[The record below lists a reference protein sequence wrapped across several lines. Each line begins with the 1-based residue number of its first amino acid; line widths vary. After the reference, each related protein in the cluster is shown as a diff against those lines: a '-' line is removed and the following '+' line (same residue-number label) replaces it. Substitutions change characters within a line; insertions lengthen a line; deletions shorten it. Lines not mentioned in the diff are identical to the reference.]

1 MEDVTPQSSCPS
13 RMETCLVEK
22 VFPVAPVK
30 LDGAWEA
37 LQQRE
42 TFVESQIPPYKVE
55 FDAPQ
60 QTGPF
65 DVGELNIHHGPLLS
79 VHGRIGDISANYRDL
94 EYFYGSYVLSF
105 RWIRPVRL
113 QFFKEENGI
122 RMRLKAY
129 VAPWMRPFWL
139 IGNSVFWSFFGINF
153 IL

>member
-1 MEDVTPQSSCPS
+1 MSELISQSDCPS
-13 RMETCLVEK
+13 RMEICLVEK
-22 VFPVAPVK
+22 IFPIASVK

-42 TFVESQIPPYKVE
+42 TFVDSQIPPYKVE

-65 DVGELNIHHGPLLS
+65 SVGELNIHHGPLLS
-79 VHGRIGDISANYRDL
+79 VHGRIGDISSNYRDL

-139 IGNSVFWSFFGINF
+139 IGNSFFWSFFGLNF

>member
-1 MEDVTPQSSCPS
+1 
-13 RMETCLVEK
+13 METCLVEK
-22 VFPVAPVK
+22 VFPVDKLK
-30 LDGAWEA
+30 LDKAWEA
-37 LQQRE
+37 LQRRE
-42 TFVESQIPPYKVE
+42 TFVNSQIPPYKVE
-55 FDAPQ
+55 FDADQ
-60 QTGPF
+60 QSGPF
-65 DVGELNIHHGPLLS
+65 NVGELNIHHGPFLS

-113 QFFKEENGI
+113 QFFREDDGI

-129 VAPWMRPFWL
+129 VSPWMRAFWL

>member
-1 MEDVTPQSSCPS
+1 MDDITPQSSCPS

-42 TFVESQIPPYKVE
+42 TFVDSQIPPYKVE

-65 DVGELNIHHGPLLS
+65 SVGELNIHHGPLLS

-113 QFFKEENGI
+113 QFFKEDNGI

>member
-1 MEDVTPQSSCPS
+1 MDDLILQSSCPS

-22 VFPVAPVK
+22 VFPIAKTK
-30 LDGAWEA
+30 LDKAWEA

-55 FDAPQ
+55 FDSPQ
-60 QTGPF
+60 QHGPF
-65 DVGELNIHHGPLLS
+65 NVGELNIHHGPFLS

-94 EYFYGSYVLSF
+94 EYFYGSYVFSF

-113 QFFKEENGI
+113 QFFKEDDGI

-129 VAPWMRPFWL
+129 VIPWMRPFWL